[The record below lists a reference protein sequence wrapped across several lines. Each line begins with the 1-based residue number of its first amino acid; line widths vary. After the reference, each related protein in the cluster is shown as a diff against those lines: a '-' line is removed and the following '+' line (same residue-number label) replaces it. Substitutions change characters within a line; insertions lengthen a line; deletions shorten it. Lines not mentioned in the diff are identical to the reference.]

1 MNTEQQSAYDE
12 VLNKNSILL
21 TGPAG
26 TGKSYTLKEIV
37 KWARLTKRECATTST
52 TGSSAFLIGGR
63 TIHSFLGIGLGTK
76 TAQELAKSVMMKN
89 KQVYQRLKI
98 IKMLVIDE
106 ISMLDVELFDKIS
119 EFLSII
125 RKNPEP
131 FGGLQL
137 IFCGDFCQIP
147 PVKGTY
153 CFKSE
158 IWKKMNIKKIILK
171 TLIRQEDDIEF
182 QEILEALRYGKCTKS
197 IIERLNKLKDTKF
210 EDGIVPTIL
219 YGKNVDVDS
228 INKYEFDKLISKG
241 IEKRVYNTIYSK
253 HPYSKAWGDSS
264 KVHES
269 ICLCI
274 GLQVMLTWNV
284 NQDLGLINGSRG
296 VIVGFDSMGPI
307 IKFIGH
313 KKEIIIEQVTVS
325 NEDNEDI
332 SISFMPIKLAYA
344 ITHHK
349 SQGCTLDSIVI
360 DLDSFTYGQAYT
372 ALSRSR
378 NLKSIKIVG
387 TIRSEFF
394 KVSKDVIDFYNN

>member
-1 MNTEQQSAYDE
+1 MNTEQQFAYNQVTE
-12 VLNKNSILL
+12 GFSVLLS
-21 TGPAG
+21 GPAG

-37 KWARLTKRECATTST
+37 KWARLNKKAFATTST

-76 TAQELAKSVMMKN
+76 TAQELAKSVITKS
-89 KQVYQRLKI
+89 KQIYQRLIMLKI
-98 IKMLVIDE
+98 LIIDE
-106 ISMLDVELFDKIS
+106 ISMLDIELFDKIS

-125 RKNPEP
+125 RKNSEP

-158 IWKKMNIKKIILK
+158 TWKKMNIKKIILK
-171 TLIRQEDDIEF
+171 KLIRQEDDIEF
-182 QEILEALRYGKCTKS
+182 QDILESLRYGKCTKS
-197 IIERLNKLKDTKF
+197 IIERLNKLKNTKF
-210 EDGIVPTIL
+210 EDGIIPTLL

-241 IEKRVYNTIYSK
+241 IENRVYNTVYSK
-253 HPYSKAWGDSS
+253 HPYSKSWGDSS

-274 GLQVMLTWNV
+274 GLQIMLTWNID
-284 NQDLGLINGSRG
+284 QDLGLINGSRG
-296 VIVGFDSMGPI
+296 VIVGFDFKGPI
-307 IKFIGH
+307 VKFVGH
-313 KKEIIIEQVTVS
+313 DKELIIQQVSVS
-325 NEDNEDI
+325 NEDNDDI

-349 SQGCTLDSIVI
+349 SQGCTLDAIVI
-360 DLDSFTYGQAYT
+360 DLDSFTYGQSYT
-372 ALSRSR
+372 ALSRAR

-387 TIRSEFF
+387 SIKSEFF
-394 KVSKDVIDFYNN
+394 KVSKDVIDFYKN